1 MLVQRAPGDDVET
14 VFDIIQGWIN
24 AVIEGIGKELDEESQ
39 ERILAYCGKA
49 CALCE
54 SVGMLKELKK
64 QSHTLDEILDAI
76 NEEIPWCGRW
86 VREGN
91 TIRSIC
97 TSCECPLVRHNIVN
111 YSPVLCKCSKGWVRT
126 IFEEALDHPVKVEL
140 KRSIGCGD
148 SVCEFVV
155 EI

>member
-1 MLVQRAPGDDVET
+1 MEPGS
-14 VFDIIQGWIN
+14 DIIQDWIN
-24 AVIEGIGKELDEESQ
+24 AVIEGIGKELDEELQ
-39 ERILAYCGKA
+39 ERVLAYCGKA
-49 CALCE
+49 CAHDDLK
-54 SVGMLKELKK
+54 VLKELKK
-64 QSHTLDEILDAI
+64 HSNTLDEILDAM
-76 NEEIPWCGRW
+76 NEEISWCGRW

-91 TIRSIC
+91 TICSIC
-97 TSCECPLVRHNIVN
+97 KSCECPLVRHKIVN

-126 IFEEALDHPVKVEL
+126 IFEEALDYPVKVEL